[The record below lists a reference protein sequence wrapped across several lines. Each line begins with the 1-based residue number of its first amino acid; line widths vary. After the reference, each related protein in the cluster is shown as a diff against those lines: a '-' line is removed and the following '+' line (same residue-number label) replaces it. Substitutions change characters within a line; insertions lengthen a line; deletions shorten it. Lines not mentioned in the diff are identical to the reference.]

1 MAFQSTQPVQV
12 VVCPSCSGKGCSE
25 CGNFGVYG
33 LGGDKTLIF
42 TLPSFLNIEKR
53 LQVKKIYLAKR
64 VVVLVIFLLLIA
76 IAWSFI
82 NKI

>member
-33 LGGDKTLIF
+33 LGADKTLIF
-42 TLPSFLNIEKR
+42 TLPPFINLEKR
-53 LQVKKIYLAKR
+53 LQVKKIYLVKR
-64 VVVLVIFLLLIA
+64 VVVLFVFLLLLVF
-76 IAWSFI
+76 AWSLI
-82 NKI
+82 NKF

>member
-42 TLPSFLNIEKR
+42 TLPSFINIEKR
-53 LQVKKIYLAKR
+53 LRVKKIYLIKR
-64 VVVLVIFLLLIA
+64 AVVLLIFLLLILL
-76 IAWSFI
+76 AWGLIS
-82 NKI
+82 KY